1 MKVRILEDGPTLK
14 KGIIDVS
21 PELARKLIS
30 EGVAVRVKE
39 DATDKEAKD
48 VLRQARDR
56 DQEQSSNA
64 E

>member
-1 MKVRILEDGPTLK
+1 MKVRILEDGPTIK
-14 KGIIDVS
+14 KGLINLV
-21 PELARKLIS
+21 PELALKLIS
-30 EGVAVRVKE
+30 EGIAVRVKE

-56 DQEQSSNA
+56 DQEQSSNT